1 MIRLIVAALLST
13 CLAACGIARQIELA
27 KEGEQ
32 AAARRNAAY
41 QECERLHPDKH
52 KKPVVIRIRCFNEA
66 NLAFARGM
74 SRTLLNFEPG
84 SLLVETL
91 YTLADGSKTGA
102 QTGALI

>member
-1 MIRLIVAALLST
+1 MLDQNLNFITYCSPRAHLGKLNYVAPAPQLNFSRSNLH
-13 CLAACGIARQIELA
+13 GARD
-27 KEGEQ
+27 Q
-32 AAARRNAAY
+32 ATK
-41 QECERLHPDKH
+41 QMK
-52 KKPVVIRIRCFNEA
+52 
-66 NLAFARGM
+66 GM